1 MQSSDTPYK
10 VLFKDPGLFE
20 ETVRLVAPE
29 LADAL
34 DFTTAASLDKEHL
47 TASNLSR
54 LQDQLRRVEFKEGV
68 LKNGRRPYVLVLLE
82 FQSRHDPDMAWRM
95 RDYLHLVESDLRETG
110 TLERE
115 GALPPMLSIVVH
127 NGEGPWRAA
136 TEYSGPLVGDGPPV
150 RMPMY
155 ATVDLRALARGPDA
169 QGRTLVPGSRLATLA
184 EVESS
189 PPAALPG
196 VLREAFQ
203 RYGGADS
210 AALRRGLHLRVEAAL
225 TRRGMATGLPAL
237 AEFERLLAQR
247 RGGHMTA
254 MLDATLERWEKA
266 KIAEGVERGLAEG
279 VERGLAQGIEQGL
292 AEGVERGAAQGR
304 VALLGQ
310 LAERRFGTSVADQLT
325 ALLADESDLS
335 RLDEAGLWLVE
346 CHTGDALL
354 ARLKDGGRAV
364 VDSAPL
370 RRG

>member
-20 ETVRLVAPE
+20 ETVRLAAPE

-54 LQDQLRRVEFKEGV
+54 LQDQLRRVEFKAGA
-68 LKNGRRPYVLVLLE
+68 LKDGRRPYVLVLLE

-95 RDYLHLVESDLRETG
+95 REYLHLVESDLREAG

-115 GALPPMLSIVVH
+115 GALPPMLSVVVH
-127 NGEGPWRAA
+127 NGEGHWRAT
-136 TEYSGPLVGDGPPV
+136 TEYAGPLVGDGPPV

-169 QGRTLVPGSRLATLA
+169 QGRALAPGSRLATLA
-184 EVESS
+184 EVES
-189 PPAALPG
+189 ARAGALPR
-196 VLREAFQ
+196 LLLTAFQ
-203 RYGGADS
+203 RYGGPDS

-225 TRRGMATGLPAL
+225 ARRGMAAELPPL

-266 KIAEGVERGLAEG
+266 KI
-279 VERGLAQGIEQGL
+279 

-346 CHTGDALL
+346 CHTGEALL

>member
-47 TASNLSR
+47 TGLARTR
-54 LQDQLRRVEFKEGV
+54 LQDKLWRVELRTGA
-68 LKNGRRPYVLVLLE
+68 LKNGRRPYILVLLE

-136 TEYSGPLVGDGPPV
+136 AECLGPLVGDGPPA
-150 RMPMY
+150 RIPMY
-155 ATVDLRALARGPDA
+155 ATVDLQLLARGPDA
-169 QGRTLVPGSRLATLA
+169 QGRALVPGSRLATLA
-184 EVESS
+184 EVES
-189 PPAALPG
+189 ARAGALPRL
-196 VLREAFQ
+196 LRTAFQ
-203 RYGGADS
+203 RYGGPDS

-225 TRRGMATGLPAL
+225 ARRGMAAELPPL

-304 VALLGQ
+304 VALLRRQ
-310 LAERRFGTSVADQLT
+310 AERRFGTGVADQLK
-325 ALLADESDLS
+325 ALLADVSDLS
-335 RLDEAGLWLVE
+335 RLDEAGEWLLE
-346 CHTGDALL
+346 CDTGEALL
-354 ARLKDGGRAV
+354 TRLRAGTHGV
-364 VDSAPL
+364 RDNA
-370 RRG
+370 

>member
-29 LADAL
+29 LAAAL

-47 TASNLSR
+47 TGLARTR
-54 LQDQLRRVEFKEGV
+54 LQDKLWRVELRTGA

-95 RDYLHLVESDLRETG
+95 REYLHLVESDLREAG

-115 GALPPMLSIVVH
+115 GTLPPMLSIVVH

-136 TEYSGPLVGDGPPV
+136 AEYVGPLVRDGPPA

-155 ATVDLRALARGPDA
+155 ATVDLQLLARGPDA
-169 QGRTLVPGSRLATLA
+169 QGRALAPGSRLATLA
-184 EVESS
+184 EVES
-189 PPAALPG
+189 ARAGALSR
-196 VLREAFQ
+196 LLTAFQ
-203 RYGGADS
+203 RYGGPDS

-225 TRRGMATGLPAL
+225 ARRGMAAELPPL

-266 KIAEGVERGLAEG
+266 KIAEGVG
-279 VERGLAQGIEQGL
+279 
-292 AEGVERGAAQGR
+292 RGAAQGR

-346 CHTGDALL
+346 CHTGEALL
-354 ARLKDGGRAV
+354 ARLRNARGRV
-364 VDSAPL
+364 TSN
-370 RRG
+370 R